1 MWKINEIEAE
11 SKLEE
16 WSSAIRDLD
25 SNRVREN
32 HTQIQKEEKLTAL
45 SKCFLYH
52 HPDGSITSY

>member
-1 MWKINEIEAE
+1 MRKINEIEAE

-32 HTQIQKEEKLTAL
+32 HTHIQTEEKLTAL